1 MAFVGI
7 SWPRCLCFALLCA
20 HHAVGCGP
28 GRGYGRRRF
37 SRKLSPL
44 TYKQFV
50 PNVVEKTLGA
60 SGRVQGKITRSST
73 RFRELTANYNP
84 DIIFKDE
91 EKTGADRLMTQR
103 CKDRL
108 NALAISVMNQ
118 WPGVKLRVTE
128 GWDEDGHHS
137 DGSLHYEGRAV
148 DVTTSDRDRGKY
160 GMLARLAVEAGF
172 DWVFY
177 ESKAHVHCSVKAENS
192 AAARSGGCFPGTSW
206 VRVST
211 GKKRLLKDLRPGDR
225 VLAADQGG
233 RPVYSDFITF
243 LDVQSTAKNLFLRV
257 LTMNPRRRLLLTPAH
272 LVFVSTGRAWR
283 PGARF
288 ASGVRPG
295 YFVET
300 LPRGPGWKLQVA
312 KVESVSMVQAHG
324 AYAPLTTHGNILV
337 DDVLASCYAA
347 VELHSVAHVA
357 LAPLRWAFTFGSAFS
372 SPSSNSTEEH
382 QLEGLHW
389 YPRLLH
395 SLGRLLL
402 GPEVLHPLA
411 LPPPLSPG

>member
-1 MAFVGI
+1 MCI
-7 SWPRCLCFALLCA
+7 SFIVYVKIIFFL
-20 HHAVGCGP
+20 
-28 GRGYGRRRF
+28 
-37 SRKLSPL
+37 PL
-44 TYKQFV
+44 TLSYPFF
-50 PNVVEKTLGA
+50 
-60 SGRVQGKITRSST
+60 S
-73 RFRELTANYNP
+73 
-84 DIIFKDE
+84 
-91 EKTGADRLMTQR
+91 
-103 CKDRL
+103 
-108 NALAISVMNQ
+108 
-118 WPGVKLRVTE
+118 
-128 GWDEDGHHS
+128 
-137 DGSLHYEGRAV
+137 
-148 DVTTSDRDRGKY
+148 
-160 GMLARLAVEAGF
+160 
-172 DWVFY
+172 
-177 ESKAHVHCSVKAENS
+177 ENS

-347 VELHSVAHVA
+347 VELHSLAHVA
-357 LAPLRWAFTFGSAFS
+357 LAPLRWAFAFGSAFS

-382 QLEGLHW
+382 RLEGLHW

-411 LPPPLSPG
+411 VPPPLSPG